1 MGTYSRLGKNTALV
15 FLGSAGSKLMSLLM
29 LPFYTRWLTV
39 ADYGSVDLITTYS
52 GLLLGVVSCSI
63 FDALFI
69 FPKDKT
75 FCEKC
80 GYFSS
85 GIAFW
90 IAGGIVCALIVLGI
104 KSVGETTDV
113 RGFVYEYAWWIYGV
127 LIVSYIQ
134 ALVQQF
140 IRSIDK
146 MVVYSVTG
154 IVQTA
159 STIALSFLLIPKWG
173 VEGYVFSII
182 LANVTALIYSLLHS
196 GTYRYFSLKAIN
208 MADLRAMLKYSVPL
222 IPNGLMIFLVNS
234 LNRPMLESYAGLAS
248 VGLFAIAGRFPNL
261 LNTVYLLFQ
270 QAWLISVL
278 EEAKKPGY
286 ETFYNRM
293 LKLVVIMQTLLAVFL
308 AFMGKWIIE
317 LFTTP
322 DFYPAWQYIPL
333 LVVGVIF
340 MNVATFVGSNFAV
353 TRESKYYFYST
364 VWSGAASLILNF
376 ALIPFIGIWGAC
388 WAIVL
393 SQAVWMGMRIK
404 YSWKMVHITGLKF
417 YALNSIFL
425 CAGIAVCILMQ
436 GMVWLYPAIALLLA
450 YFVIIN
456 RKYINNA
463 TNLIKQ
469 YYGNRFNRA

>member
-270 QAWLISVL
+270 QAWLISVDR
-278 EEAKKPGY
+278 KS
-286 ETFYNRM
+286 
-293 LKLVVIMQTLLAVFL
+293 VV
-308 AFMGKWIIE
+308 
-317 LFTTP
+317 
-322 DFYPAWQYIPL
+322 
-333 LVVGVIF
+333 
-340 MNVATFVGSNFAV
+340 
-353 TRESKYYFYST
+353 
-364 VWSGAASLILNF
+364 
-376 ALIPFIGIWGAC
+376 
-388 WAIVL
+388 
-393 SQAVWMGMRIK
+393 
-404 YSWKMVHITGLKF
+404 
-417 YALNSIFL
+417 
-425 CAGIAVCILMQ
+425 
-436 GMVWLYPAIALLLA
+436 
-450 YFVIIN
+450 
-456 RKYINNA
+456 
-463 TNLIKQ
+463 
-469 YYGNRFNRA
+469 